1 MPTKTMLPAKPVP
14 PAETAERAPTRQS
27 RADGAPAPRW
37 TGSPMPI
44 APFGAACFALVCVS
58 PLFIG
63 WRLVQRISAL
73 ALGNDTYTHIPLIPL
88 VSACLIYTN
97 RKVIFSRSSEVW
109 KLGGALLAAGVLA
122 IAVTQSNV
130 VHLQDANQ
138 LSLAMLG
145 VVLVWTGAFG
155 LFFGRAAFR
164 AAIFPLLFLL
174 FMVPIPEPFLF
185 KIIHALQV
193 GSAQATAVLFS
204 LFGIPYL
211 QQGLVFSLPGVA
223 IRVAEECSGIR
234 STLALLIMTVLA
246 SHMFLKATWKRV
258 VVCLLAVPLSVAKN
272 GLRIATLSA
281 LAIYVDPSFLH
292 GRLHQ
297 YGGMFFFAAAFV
309 PLAVIFVLLGKGE
322 TRKPASRQL
331 ANPSGLA

>member
-1 MPTKTMLPAKPVP
+1 MPAKTMLPAKPVS
-14 PAETAERAPTRQS
+14 PAETAERAPARQ
-27 RADGAPAPRW
+27 PAVRL
-37 TGSPMPI
+37 TGFPMPI
-44 APFGAACFALVCVS
+44 SPFRAAFFVLICVS
-58 PLFIG
+58 PILIG

-88 VSACLIYTN
+88 VSACLIYAN

-122 IAVTQSNV
+122 IAVAQSNV

-155 LFFGRAAFR
+155 LFFGRTAFS

-193 GSAQATAVLFS
+193 GSAQATAALFG

-322 TRKPASRQL
+322 IRKPASHRL
-331 ANPSGLA
+331 ANPAGLT

>member
-27 RADGAPAPRW
+27 RADGAPAARW

-58 PLFIG
+58 PLLIG

-122 IAVTQSNV
+122 IAVAQSNV

-164 AAIFPLLFLL
+164 AAIFPI
-174 FMVPIPEPFLF
+174 VIP
-185 KIIHALQV
+185 ALY
-193 GSAQATAVLFS
+193 GAHSRAVLVQNNS
-204 LFGIPYL
+204 R
-211 QQGLVFSLPGVA
+211 A
-223 IRVAEECSGIR
+223 SGGKR
-234 STLALLIMTVLA
+234 A
-246 SHMFLKATWKRV
+246 SHRRPF
-258 VVCLLAVPLSVAKN
+258 
-272 GLRIATLSA
+272 
-281 LAIYVDPSFLH
+281 
-292 GRLHQ
+292 
-297 YGGMFFFAAAFV
+297 
-309 PLAVIFVLLGKGE
+309 
-322 TRKPASRQL
+322 
-331 ANPSGLA
+331 